1 MALRGGVGLSMCG
14 ISGCYATSSRTHV
27 QAVRKSLEA
36 IRHRGP
42 DESGMTTVADATLGM
57 TRLAVMDPA
66 HGQQPVQS
74 PDGAVTLVFNGEIYN
89 FRELRT
95 PLEAAG
101 HVFRTDSDTE
111 VLLAAYLERGRAA
124 VVDLVGMF
132 AFAVHDAR
140 TGEMLLARD
149 RFGKKPLYHADLPS
163 GGLCFSSELKG
174 LRPILD
180 AAGARPGVSAQG
192 IYDYLSLGVV
202 PQPDTIYEGVHC
214 LPPGSTMLIR
224 PDGRRHVETFWEP
237 VFDKGPKRSVAEV
250 REEVRGLVHE
260 ATRVRLRSDVPL
272 GVFLSGGV
280 DSSVIAYEAS
290 KMVGG
295 SLESFTVKSAG
306 ELDESGVAARTAH
319 ALGIKNT
326 VLPLMMDPLQGVHD
340 VVAAYDQPFADSSA
354 IPSMAISRLA
364 REHVTVVLNG
374 DGGDEVFGG
383 YRRHVAAH
391 LSTRHASWISPA
403 GRVVERAIPASVARR
418 GPLGFGL
425 RLARGLGL
433 DPDERY
439 LAWTTD
445 MLRQGDKRVAWR
457 GTACEPT
464 ERLVATTRVPGL
476 SGLDQQLKSDTQIN
490 LLSDLLVKMDM
501 ATMSHSLEGRSPLL
515 DHRLAEY
522 VWSLPDAQRIP
533 RGRPKGL
540 LRDTYRGL
548 LSDEVVSGKKRGFEI
563 PMASWLEGE
572 LKPLVHDLVVPGS
585 ARIKQWLD
593 PCLVDDIMLGNG
605 LLERNTTYLRYSFL
619 MLELWLRREAP

>member
-1 MALRGGVGLSMCG
+1 MCG
-14 ISGCYATSSRTHV
+14 ISGIFGPGSSDPRMDRAV
-27 QAVRKSLEA
+27 QDSLQK

-42 DESGMTTVADATLGM
+42 DQSGMTTVGAATLGM

-66 HGQQPVQS
+66 GGHQPLQS
-74 PDGAVTLVFNGEIYN
+74 ADGAVTLVFNGEIYN
-89 FRELRT
+89 FRELRA

-101 HVFRTDSDTE
+101 HVFRTSSDTE
-111 VLLAAYLERGRAA
+111 VLLASYLEHGRAA
-124 VVDLVGMF
+124 VADLVGMF
-132 AFAVHDAR
+132 AFAIHDAR
-140 TGEMLLARD
+140 TGELLLGRD
-149 RFGKKPLYHADLPS
+149 RFGKKPLYYSDLPE

-174 LRPILD
+174 LLPILER
-180 AAGARPGVSAQG
+180 GGVKPGLSAQG

-202 PQPDTIYEGVHC
+202 PQPQTIYEGVHC
-214 LPPGSTMLIR
+214 LTPGTTMRIGE
-224 PDGRRHVETFWEP
+224 GRRRQEEIFWAP
-237 VFDKGPKRSVAEV
+237 DFTKSPAHPIAKV
-250 REEVRGLVHE
+250 REQVRSLVRD

-280 DSSVIAYEAS
+280 DSSVIAYETS
-290 KMVGG
+290 LVVGS

-306 ELDESGVAARTAH
+306 ELDESDVAARTAR

-326 VLPLMMDPLQGVHD
+326 VLPLTMDPVRGVHD
-340 VVAAYDQPFADSSA
+340 VVTAYDQPFADSSA

-391 LSTRHASWISPA
+391 LATRHARWVAPA
-403 GRVVERAIPASVARR
+403 GRLAERLIPASAARR

-433 DPDERY
+433 DPAERY

-445 MLRQGDKRVAWR
+445 MLREGDKRDAWR
-457 GTACEPT
+457 GPACLPT
-464 ERLVATTRVPGL
+464 ERIVTQTLAPGL
-476 SGLDQQLKSDTQIN
+476 SGLDQQLASDTRIN

-501 ATMSHSLEGRSPLL
+501 ATMAYSLEGRSPLL
-515 DHRLAEY
+515 DHRLADY
-522 VWSLPDAQRIP
+522 VWSLPDTQRLP

-548 LSDEVVSGKKRGFEI
+548 LSDEVISGKKRGFEI
-563 PMASWLEGE
+563 PMASWLDCE
-572 LKPLVHDLVVPGS
+572 LAPMVQDLVVPSS
-585 ARIKQWLD
+585 ARVKGFLD
-593 PCLVDDIMLGNG
+593 PVLVDAVMLGQG
-605 LLERNTTYLRYSFL
+605 MPERNTTYLRYAL
-619 MLELWLRREAP
+619 LVLELWLRQESQ